1 MEVLDDRTPR
11 EPNQAQFPWRGAVFA
26 TATVALIATAI
37 ALYNTGRQ
45 IPGLAAL
52 GFGFAVPMVWL
63 ILAARDATDADSNV
77 RRFIP
82 RLMIWMVVGSGFL
95 GIFWWNID
103 GWVSL
108 MEAGFGAFYVV
119 AGLAAIR
126 IFDAKSRRPTLQAV
140 GGRNRPRR
148 PNPGA
153 GRKPGPHSPS
163 RKP

>member
-1 MEVLDDRTPR
+1 MEVPDERPPR
-11 EPNQAQFPWRGAVFA
+11 APDQAQFPWRSAIFA
-26 TATVALIATAI
+26 AATIALIVSAI

-63 ILAARDATDADSNV
+63 ILAAREATDADSNV

-103 GWVSL
+103 RRVSL

-126 IFDAKSRRPTLQAV
+126 IFDAKSHRPTLTA
-140 GGRNRPRR
+140 
-148 PNPGA
+148 
-153 GRKPGPHSPS
+153 
-163 RKP
+163 